1 MTELEKSIARQ
12 LRLSEN
18 AASKLL
24 DTIQENIAAA
34 EAELIRSGCKP
45 DDVYSHDALYS
56 QAIKS
61 YVCMMMCND
70 DMYERYAEMFKY
82 QQDNLRKS

>member
-1 MTELEKSIARQ
+1 MTELEKAIARQ

-18 AASKLL
+18 AAEKLL
-24 DTIQENIAAA
+24 DTIRENIEAA
-34 EAELIRSGCKP
+34 EAELIRSGC
-45 DDVYSHDALYS
+45 DADMVHEHGPLYT

-70 DMYERYAEMFKY
+70 DLYERYAEMFKY
-82 QQDNLRKS
+82 QQDCLRKS